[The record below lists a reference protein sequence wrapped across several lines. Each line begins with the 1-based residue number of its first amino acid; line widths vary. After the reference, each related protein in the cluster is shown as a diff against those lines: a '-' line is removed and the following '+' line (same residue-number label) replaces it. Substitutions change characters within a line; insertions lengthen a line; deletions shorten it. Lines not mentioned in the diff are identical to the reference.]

1 MEKDLLFKSLGNLGY
16 PLFEYDKTPDEN
28 EVLAEIA
35 KSSELRFWE
44 GFPIILARLMETK
57 KFNYDKTK
65 EYLDGQKHRKN
76 LHFLLT
82 VSFALFR
89 FLGLKTKPP
98 SQLIKNG
105 SVDNA
110 RITVFQLNFKKSV
123 EISEGDIK
131 LSPSRLIT
139 AFKNYTAQPKWN
151 VRDYLALKD
160 DFDLEHSLSQIFS
173 RKQRELLFKRLH
185 GEKMTKTEQEYY
197 SRSVKKKL
205 IALANPDLHKLASKL
220 INR

>member
-1 MEKDLLFKSLGNLGY
+1 MDKNLLIKRLKDLGY
-16 PLFEYDKTPDEN
+16 PLFDSSSIVNGN

-35 KSSELRFWE
+35 KSKEPRFWE
-44 GFPIILARLMETK
+44 GFPIVLAHLLDTK
-57 KFNYDKTK
+57 KFNYDKMK
-65 EYLDGQKHRKN
+65 EYLDGQKHRIN

-105 SVDNA
+105 SVNNNG
-110 RITVFQLNFKKSV
+110 ITDFQLNFKKSV
-123 EISEGDIK
+123 EISGGDIK